1 MNVNDLV
8 EPLKTYIVEHM
19 SVQVY
24 ADRNQMGAA
33 AAAAVGA
40 RLRQLLQDSERQV
53 HMVFA
58 AAPSQNELYEALVRE
73 QGIDWSRVCAFH
85 MDEYMG
91 LADAAPQRFG
101 QYLTDRLFSR
111 VQPGRVELL
120 DGLQD
125 VEQECQRYGDLLR
138 AAPIDIVCLGIGEN
152 GHIAFNDP
160 PVADFEDSRIVK
172 AVKLDEACR
181 RQQVNDGCFAHLDDV
196 PAEALTLTVPTLM
209 AGRELFAI
217 VPGASK
223 RRALAA
229 ALHDPISTACP
240 ATILRTHPGITM
252 FTDREAYGL

>member
-1 MNVNDLV
+1 MNINGIMK
-8 EPLKTYIVEHM
+8 PLKTHFVERM
-19 SVQVY
+19 SVHVY
-24 ADRNQMGAA
+24 DDRGQMGAA
-33 AAAAVGA
+33 AAVAVGA

-53 HMVFA
+53 RIVFA
-58 AAPSQNELYEALVRE
+58 AAPSQNELYEGLVRE

-85 MDEYMG
+85 MDEYIG
-91 LADAAPQRFG
+91 LADTAPQRFG
-101 QYLTDRLFSR
+101 RYLTERLFSR
-111 VQPGRVELL
+111 IQPGRVELL
-120 DGLQD
+120 DGLHD
-125 VEQECQRYGDLLR
+125 VDQECRRYGDMLR

-160 PVADFEDSRIVK
+160 PVADFEDLLDVK

-181 RQQVNDGCFAHLDDV
+181 RQQVNDGCFSRLDDV
-196 PAEALTLTVPTLM
+196 PASALTLTVPTLM
-209 AGRELFAI
+209 AGRELFVI

-223 RRALAA
+223 RSALTA

>member
-1 MNVNDLV
+1 MNADELV
-8 EPLKTYIVEHM
+8 EPLKIHIVEHM

-24 ADRNQMGAA
+24 ADRDQMGAA

-40 RLRQLLQDSERQV
+40 RLRHLLQDTERQV
-53 HMVFA
+53 RMVFA
-58 AAPSQNELYEALVRE
+58 AAPSQNELYEGLVRE
-73 QGIDWSRVCAFH
+73 QGIDWSRICAFH

-91 LADAAPQRFG
+91 LEDTAPQLFG
-101 QYLTDRLFSR
+101 RYLTDRLFSR

-120 DGLQD
+120 DGLHD

-138 AAPIDIVCLGIGEN
+138 EAPIDIVCLGIGEN

-160 PVADFEDSRIVK
+160 PVADFEDPRVVK
-172 AVKLDEACR
+172 AVELDEACR
-181 RQQVNDGCFAHLDDV
+181 RQQVNDGCFARLEDV
-196 PAEALTLTVPTLM
+196 PAEALTLTVPALM
-209 AGRELFAI
+209 AGRELFVI

-223 RRALAA
+223 RNALAA